1 MMKYLGIAT
10 LIFLA
15 SCGQTNNNSDKEN
28 EDIVTDS
35 VSEKEE
41 ITSEENFNLTDK
53 TVKFLWR
60 ADKYD
65 ETYKSTFS
73 SIFID
78 EEFCKT
84 ITDPERAALGYVAT
98 FIGNECDWD
107 GEAKN
112 DRSNLKCM
120 ILTSL
125 DLGYQCS
132 DKHLGFLRQ
141 MFKNDTKVLD
151 ELKSDNCPTV
161 PFTANSQETFDE
173 ITLTVKD
180 DQIIVSFSANGINL
194 SMGESWSWTETD
206 YFQFDTDNNIKLI
219 KKDKSEIKREHFGI
233 GE

>member
-35 VSEKEE
+35 VIEKEE

-84 ITDPERAALGYVAT
+84 ITDPERAALGYVVT
-98 FIGNECDWD
+98 FIGSECDW
-107 GEAKN
+107 
-112 DRSNLKCM
+112 
-120 ILTSL
+120 
-125 DLGYQCS
+125 
-132 DKHLGFLRQ
+132 
-141 MFKNDTKVLD
+141 
-151 ELKSDNCPTV
+151 
-161 PFTANSQETFDE
+161 
-173 ITLTVKD
+173 
-180 DQIIVSFSANGINL
+180 NG
-194 SMGESWSWTETD
+194 
-206 YFQFDTDNNIKLI
+206 
-219 KKDKSEIKREHFGI
+219 
-233 GE
+233 